1 MANAKLDV
9 DIASFVSDI
18 NTAKGVLKGL
28 NAEMKAADAEFKA
41 TGNSE
46 QQLTAKTKTLNS
58 QIRMQKSIVDN
69 ASKALEA
76 MKDDGVDPADAAYQR
91 MYATMM
97 NANAGMNEAQ
107 AQLNALGSS
116 AQEAATG
123 ADQLTSSV
131 NKIGKKISLDQVISG
146 IDKITTGLSNAA
158 KKAVELGKELW
169 NNVMDSAALSDDIL
183 TQATILDM
191 TPEQYQQYK
200 GVFDTIAD
208 ITVKDWMN
216 AKRKVEKAMNDP
228 TNDQMDALKALGL
241 GRFVDKYGVV
251 RTQEIADNWEDG
263 LWRIAGELQKRVSS
277 GEISMEMAD
286 VYGEALFGKNF
297 SALKPLFDLGK
308 EGFIAALKDQAVIS
322 DDALKKNTALNDKVI
337 ELDASFKALQAEVV
351 SGLAPALTS
360 AATALDGVLKS
371 VLEYLQK
378 PEGKKMLEDLGT
390 AVSGLFDDLG
400 KIDPEQVVEGITG
413 VIGSVFDAVTY
424 IVENKNGIFEALK
437 WIVISWA
444 GLEVAGGI
452 LEIIKIVGGLA
463 DLAGI
468 SAAGTAA
475 GAAWGGAFASAV
487 AAAAPWLV
495 GLWTLLNPSAGS
507 DAIGNNTLIDE
518 NGNLTNEAKEYGYTL
533 NENGEADLNRRSV
546 MEKIAQEAWDLYRTG
561 KFDKEALANVQGLLG
576 TDEMTSLFAHMQ
588 EVVKSNPEWMNL
600 EDLDITKW
608 LDDFEPVDI
617 PAEIANQTTA
627 EEISEAVGTVEING
641 VVHITGVE
649 GENLGVSGNWW
660 GGDGSAVYKDR
671 RPKKK
676 KANGMWY
683 VPYDGMLASLHKGER
698 IMPAREVQS
707 RSYNSNLYVE
717 SMYMNNGTDA
727 AGLAAAMAAAQ
738 RRTMSGFGS

>member
-69 ASKALEA
+69 AKNALKAMDAE
-76 MKDDGVDPADAAYQR
+76 GIDPADASYQR
-91 MYATMM
+91 LYATMM

-146 IDKITTGLSNAA
+146 IDKITAGLSNAA

-228 TNDQMDALKALGL
+228 SNNQMDALKALGL

-297 SALKPLFDLGK
+297 STLKPLFDLGK
-308 EGFIAALKDQAVIS
+308 EGFVNALKEQAVIS

-400 KIDPEQVVEGITG
+400 KIDPEKVVEGITG
-413 VIGSVFDAVTY
+413 VINGVFDAVTY
-424 IVENKNGIFEALK
+424 IVENKDGIFEALK
-437 WIVISWA
+437 WIVFGWA

-452 LEIIKIVGGLA
+452 LEIVKIVGGLA

-475 GAAWGGAFASAV
+475 GAAWASAFASA
-487 AAAAPWLV
+487 AMTAAPFLAF
-495 GLWTLLNPSAGS
+495 LYTLLNPSGTS
-507 DAIGNNTLIDE
+507 DETGNNTLIGADNKLTIEGQEYGFSLDE
-518 NGNLTNEAKEYGYTL
+518 NGNLTIGKVPEKYTTPSEAPTIDLRFTSPESKTQWRERFLESL
-533 NENGEADLNRRSV
+533 NNKPTTPEDVLDWRPSYMKDQAPKLVEEITGGEP
-546 MEKIAQEAWDLYRTG
+546 I
-561 KFDKEALANVQGLLG
+561 
-576 TDEMTSLFAHMQ
+576 
-588 EVVKSNPEWMNL
+588 
-600 EDLDITKW
+600 
-608 LDDFEPVDI
+608 DI
-617 PAEIANQTTA
+617 PAEVDAITGADQIADQ
-627 EEISEAVGTVEING
+627 VGTVTING
-641 VVHITGVE
+641 VVHITGVD
-649 GENLGVSGNWW
+649 GENLGVTGNWW